1 MIFAEQFSSSFMHSF
16 IETLAP
22 ETRLLVCCARVRVNP
37 ETASDIRAL
46 VLGDLDWDALLG
58 CAARHAVAP
67 LLDRQ
72 LLTVAADLIPANQI
86 SRMNEANRV
95 NTLRCLQLTAALVEI
110 LRLFQAEGI
119 AALPYKGPIL
129 AAQAYGDLSMRQFD
143 DIDIVVPQREMA
155 KAQEI
160 VLGLGY
166 TAKFPGVFSPGNSYP
181 IPGEYKYYSET
192 RDAIVEL
199 HTEFTLRHFPVTC
212 NFDDFYARSVELNLG
227 GHHVRT
233 FSPEDALLAI
243 CVHGSKDFWERL
255 SWIADVAELLES
267 HSELDWSKIG
277 QRAESLRVERM
288 LRVGRAL
295 AARVLGTQLPDEM
308 NGSVRKDRVAEAIA
322 EKLAGKLLGGTEP
335 PMGALERFHLR
346 RRMVSGFFPGW
357 RYALRLAFA
366 PAEEDWTTV
375 QLPRP
380 LAPLYVLLRPFR
392 LMRKYGGSREAV

>member
-22 ETRLLVCCARVRVNP
+22 ETRLLVCCARMRVNP

-46 VLGDLDWDALLG
+46 VLGNLDWDALLG
-58 CAARHAVAP
+58 GAARHAVAP

-255 SWIADVAELLES
+255 SWIADVAE
-267 HSELDWSKIG
+267 
-277 QRAESLRVERM
+277 SLRVERM